1 MEQKD
6 TRHEIETLSPDMFR
20 HATPIQL
27 RFNDIDILGHV
38 NNNSQFALFDVG
50 KTQFYNSLRG
60 QLDDWRR
67 VEAVIANINCTFHR
81 QILFSDE
88 VEVLTRITRIGE
100 KSFTM
105 QQILYNRSKSEIS
118 SLSESVMVSVDYE
131 TKKSK
136 PIPPQL
142 AEALRKWM

>member
-1 MEQKD
+1 MQQD
-6 TRHEIETLSPDMFR
+6 TRHELDDLTPEMFR
-20 HATPIQL
+20 HSTPVQL

-38 NNNSQFALFDVG
+38 NNNSQFAIFDVG

-88 VEVLTRITRIGE
+88 VEVRTRITRIGE
-100 KSFTM
+100 RSFTM
-105 QQILYNRSKSEIS
+105 QQIIYNRTKREIS
-118 SLSESVMVSVDYE
+118 SLADSVMVSVDFE
-131 TKKSK
+131 TKQSK
-136 PIPPQL
+136 PIPEPL
-142 AEALRKWM
+142 VEALRKWI

>member
-1 MEQKD
+1 MEQGNTKKELEEL
-6 TRHEIETLSPDMFR
+6 RPEMFP
-20 HATPIQL
+20 HSTPVQL

-38 NNNSQFALFDVG
+38 NNNSQFAIFDVG

-67 VEAVIANINCTFHR
+67 VEAVIVNINCTFHR

-88 VEVLTRITRIGE
+88 VEVCTRVTHIGE

-105 QQILYNRSKSEIS
+105 QQIIFNRTKHEIS
-118 SLSESVMVSVDYE
+118 SLADSVMVSVDFE
-131 TKKSK
+131 TKQSK
-136 PIPPQL
+136 PIPAPL

>member
-1 MEQKD
+1 
-6 TRHEIETLSPDMFR
+6 MFR
-20 HATPIQL
+20 HSTPIQL

-67 VEAVIANINCTFHR
+67 VEAVIANINCTFHS

-88 VEVLTRITRIGE
+88 IEVLTRITRIGE

-105 QQILYNRSKSEIS
+105 QQILYNRTRREIS
-118 SLSESVMVSVDYE
+118 SLADSVMVSVDFE

-136 PIPPQL
+136 PIPAPL